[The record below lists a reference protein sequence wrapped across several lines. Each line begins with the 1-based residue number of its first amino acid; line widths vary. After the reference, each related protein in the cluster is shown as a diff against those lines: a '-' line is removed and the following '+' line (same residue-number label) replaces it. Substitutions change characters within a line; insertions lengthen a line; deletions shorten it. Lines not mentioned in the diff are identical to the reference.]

1 MEVHKNHLTAIT
13 LNFQFHCAFIFYG
26 QWLSC
31 HLYFLKKDF
40 PPFVTLSN
48 SGGPVKEGGN

>member
-48 SGGPVKEGGN
+48 SGGPAKEGGD